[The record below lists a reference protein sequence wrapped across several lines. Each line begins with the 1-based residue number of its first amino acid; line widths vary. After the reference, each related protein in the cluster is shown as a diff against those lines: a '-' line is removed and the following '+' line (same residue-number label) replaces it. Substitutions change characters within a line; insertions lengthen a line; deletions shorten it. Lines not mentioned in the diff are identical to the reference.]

1 VKNLVTRLAPM
12 GAIAVA
18 LLLSANSPVLAA
30 TKVGLDNQAFGSCTA
45 GPTGGD
51 PIDGFAVIG
60 STNGPHP
67 TVSGVLQVR
76 GLTPNHTYNLAL
88 VQTPGGEDCFAAEYQ
103 LTTNDKGNGSL
114 TVREALRPGT
124 TGAFFLVPPSDDNGF
139 IHSIPLVTFGPSA
152 TVPVRPNAHRKHGTY
167 GLH

>member
-1 VKNLVTRLAPM
+1 MLA
-12 GAIAVA
+12 A
-18 LLLSANSPVLAA
+18 SSPVLAA
-30 TKVGLDNQAFGSCTA
+30 AKVGLDNQGFSSCII
-45 GPTGGD
+45 GPEGGN

-60 STNGPHP
+60 NTIGPHP
-67 TVSGVLQVR
+67 TVSGVLQIW

-88 VQTPGGEDCFAAEYQ
+88 VQTPGGEDCFEAEYQ
-103 LTTNDKGNGSL
+103 LTTNDKGSSSL

-124 TGAFFLVPPSDDNGF
+124 TGAFFLVLPSDGNGV

-152 TVPVRPNAHRKHGTY
+152 TAPLRPNAHRKHGTY